1 MTHALKSKVQSMIVA
16 QASTH
21 DPRRRRGGAGFTLIE
36 VMIVVAII
44 GILAAIA
51 YPSYTKQVQRGKR
64 SDAATVLQEAAQF
77 MQRYYNANNSFGTT
91 DAARGALEGAKLNK
105 SPRGVADGA
114 PYHYDISIEVTNG
127 RTYTL
132 TAEPQVTDSDCGN
145 LTLTNAGQKGVSA
158 GSVADCWK

>member
-1 MTHALKSKVQSMIVA
+1 MIPELKRDVYVMTMPR
-16 QASTH
+16 ASTRTR
-21 DPRRRRGGAGFTLIE
+21 PGAGFTLIE

-51 YPSYTKQVQRGKR
+51 YPSYTKQVQRSKR

-91 DAARGALEGAKLNK
+91 EDAQGALNNAKLNK
-105 SPRGVADGA
+105 SPKGVADDA
-114 PYHYDISIEVTNG
+114 PYSHAISIDVDG

-132 TAEPQVTDSDCGN
+132 TAAPQYTDSDCGD
-145 LTLTNAGQKGVSA
+145 LTLTHTGQKGASA
-158 GSVADCWK
+158 GTAANCWK

>member
-1 MTHALKSKVQSMIVA
+1 MIVA

-36 VMIVVAII
+36 MMIVVAII

-51 YPSYTKQVQRGKR
+51 YPSYTKQVQRSKR

-91 DAARGALEGAKLNK
+91 ELAQGALNTAKLNK
-105 SPRGVADGA
+105 APKGVADDA
-114 PYHYDISIEVTNG
+114 PYSHAISINVIDG

-132 TAEPQVTDSDCGN
+132 TADPQYDDSDCGN
-145 LTLTNAGQKGVSA
+145 LTLTHAGAKGSENGETA
-158 GSVADCWK
+158 ACWK